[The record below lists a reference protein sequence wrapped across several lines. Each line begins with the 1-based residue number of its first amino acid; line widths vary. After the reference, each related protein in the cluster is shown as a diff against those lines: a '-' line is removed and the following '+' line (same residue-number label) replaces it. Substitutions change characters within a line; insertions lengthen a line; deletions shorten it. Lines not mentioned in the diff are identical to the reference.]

1 MTDIINLNSI
11 RSDNCDCNKPKPKE
25 HSCGCHNHN
34 NNSQPCYQAV
44 NLGDQYF
51 KVKNLFGELKSE
63 WQRTEARSNLGIVDI
78 LGLEQTKESQESG
91 GTNEWTM
98 YTSKGGLKN
107 EYKFHVYNGQK
118 GDSASVEVI
127 KTNTV
132 DSDKDA
138 SVENVSGSDQHVR
151 LVFDIPRGK
160 TGETGEKGE
169 KGDQGKSA
177 YELAVDNGFYGDLEA
192 WLKSLKG
199 EPGADGGTFKI
210 KDIKITSVGNW
221 ELPLLDD
228 TFSGKV
234 ALWRIT
240 LANGEYFEFWVPL
253 TTSSGGGGNEQP
265 ESHYRYN
272 VFLFKTVT
280 FDTIPTTTELDR
292 VQSNLRNEVTGKT
305 ESQLSLAGWNSYSE
319 AISEDG
325 TQYIF
330 MASCVVTDLV
340 YGPWSVVRLTP
351 MPGEKGEQG
360 AKGDKGD
367 KGDPGNPGTP
377 GTSSQGLIG
386 PTIRIRGEYN
396 PDIEYVNET
405 YKPYSSNTEVH
416 FIDIVFYQSA
426 DDHGNWYSVVP
437 GSPDGGGVKTKG
449 NLPTNTNYWTRATSF
464 DFAFIDTLIAQHIS
478 SLTVDTKEIRIRGG
492 NDGSTIVAG
501 MTSGNNVTYGT
512 LTEALNYDNNGADSP
527 VRIWAGTDFDTNGQ
541 VADFNITKAP
551 FRVHQNGHL
560 HASSAEIEGT
570 VQANILRLGDGSFLS
585 GTDNLRSKVLPKLQ
599 NNKIQMFY
607 LLTDEMRSG
616 VFTLS
621 PSSGDKI
628 KYLDVS
634 SGDIVTS
641 SESVQLKPKKL
652 YQLFGIDHDLNSA
665 TTTHNLIW
673 HLVEQ
678 NLASV
683 EVTATT
689 VQGGT
694 VPSDCYSV
702 QFYIVLKDTVNES
715 IDQQSQ
721 TGTISPQGT
730 VYLAITNNY
739 TTDITVHVA
748 PISFTVVYPVQGSTE
763 LSYTMEVSCSGI
775 VVTKASPTFNS
786 TLEYNYQNR
795 SNEIIQLNFNIE
807 DLAGAPQNL
816 GAPNVYMN
824 DEQISTTG
832 NLYMQFDSSGGS
844 GNGYKY
850 IFKNSLISATYSQ

>member
-11 RSDNCDCNKPKPKE
+11 RSDNCGCNKPK
-25 HSCGCHNHN
+25 HQSCGCNNHN

-107 EYKFHVYNGQK
+107 DYKFYVYNGQK
-118 GDSASVEVI
+118 GDSASVEVV

-138 SVENVSGSDQHVR
+138 SVENVSGSDQHVK

-160 TGETGEKGE
+160 TGETGEKGD
-169 KGDQGKSA
+169 KGDRGKSA
-177 YELAVDNGFYGDLEA
+177 YELAVENGFFGDLEA
-192 WLKSLKG
+192 WLNSLKG
-199 EPGADGGTFKI
+199 EPGSDGGTFKI
-210 KDIKITSVGNW
+210 KDIKITSVDNR
-221 ELPLLDD
+221 ELPLLND

-253 TTSSGGGGNEQP
+253 TTSSGGNEP
-265 ESHYRYN
+265 SESHYRYN
-272 VFLFKTVT
+272 VFLFKTVK
-280 FDTIPTTTELDR
+280 FDTIPTTTDLDR
-292 VQSNLRNEVTGKT
+292 ALNNLRNEVTGKT

-330 MASCVVTDLV
+330 MASCVVTDLL
-340 YGPWSVVRLTP
+340 YGSWSVVRLTP

-367 KGDPGNPGTP
+367 P

-396 PDIEYVNET
+396 PDTEYVNET
-405 YKPYSSNTEVH
+405 YKPYGSNTEVH
-416 FIDIVFYQSA
+416 FIDIVFYKNSE
-426 DDHGNWYSVVP
+426 DHGNWYSVVP
-437 GSPDGGGVKTKG
+437 GSPTGGGVTTKG
-449 NLPTNTNYWTRATSF
+449 NLPTNTNYWTKATSF
-464 DFAFIDTLIAQHIS
+464 DFAFINTLIAEHIS
-478 SLTVDTKEIRIRGG
+478 SLTIDTQEIRIHDTRDN
-492 NDGSTIVAG
+492 NDTIVAG
-501 MTSGNNVTYGT
+501 MTSGNNVTYGN

-527 VRIWAGTDFDTNGQ
+527 VRIWAGTNFNTKGTSSN
-541 VADFNITKAP
+541 FNITEAP

-607 LLTDEMRSG
+607 LLTDEMQSG
-616 VFTLS
+616 LFTLS
-621 PSSGDKI
+621 PSNGDKI
-628 KYLDVS
+628 QYLDVS
-634 SGDIVTS
+634 SGNIVTS
-641 SESVQLKPKKL
+641 SASVSLKPKKL
-652 YQLFGIDHDLNSA
+652 YQLFGIDHDLNSTA
-665 TTTHNLIW
+665 TTHNLIW

-678 NLASV
+678 NLASI

-689 VQGGT
+689 VDGGI

-702 QFYIVLKDTVNES
+702 SYYIIIQDIVNNQNTGDT
-715 IDQQSQ
+715 
-721 TGTISPQGT
+721 TGTLKPQGT
-730 VYLAITNNY
+730 IYLSVENNY
-739 TTDITVHVA
+739 IADITVHIATV
-748 PISFTVVYPVQGSTE
+748 PFEVSFGDPGK
-763 LSYTMEVSCSGI
+763 YTMEISCNGI
-775 VVTKASPTFNS
+775 VVTKDNKNYTHTFS
-786 TLEYNYQNR
+786 YDYQNQSDGLITVNF
-795 SNEIIQLNFNIE
+795 SNE
-807 DLAGAPQNL
+807 DLAGLYTSAVSSAPTITINSVDL
-816 GAPNVYMN
+816 NTATSPFMERDTSYT
-824 DEQISTTG
+824 EQG
-832 NLYMQFDSSGGS
+832 K
-844 GNGYKY
+844 YKFL
-850 IFKNSLISATYSQ
+850 FKNTLISATY

>member
-11 RSDNCDCNKPKPKE
+11 RSDNCGCNKPK
-25 HSCGCHNHN
+25 HQSCGCNNHN

-107 EYKFHVYNGQK
+107 DYKFYVYNGQK
-118 GDSASVEVI
+118 GDSASVEVV

-138 SVENVSGSDQHVR
+138 SVENVSGSDQHVK

-160 TGETGEKGE
+160 TGETGEKGD
-169 KGDQGKSA
+169 KGDRGKSA
-177 YELAVDNGFYGDLEA
+177 YELAVENGFFGDLEA
-192 WLKSLKG
+192 WLNSLKG
-199 EPGADGGTFKI
+199 EPGSDGGTFKI
-210 KDIKITSVGNW
+210 KDIKITSVDNR

-253 TTSSGGGGNEQP
+253 TTSSGGNEP
-265 ESHYRYN
+265 SESHYRYN
-272 VFLFKTVT
+272 VFLFKTVK
-280 FDTIPTTTELDR
+280 FDTIPTTTDLDR
-292 VQSNLRNEVTGKT
+292 ALSNLRNEVTGKT
-305 ESQLSLAGWNSYSE
+305 ESQLSLTGWNSYSE

-330 MASCVVTDLV
+330 MASCVVTDLS
-340 YGPWSVVRLTP
+340 YGSWSVVRLTP

-367 KGDPGNPGTP
+367 P

-396 PDIEYVNET
+396 PDTEYVNET

-416 FIDIVFYQSA
+416 FIDIVFYKNSE
-426 DDHGNWYSVVP
+426 DHGNWYSVVP
-437 GSPDGGGVKTKG
+437 GSPTGGGVTTKG
-449 NLPTNTNYWTRATSF
+449 NLPTNTNYWTKATSF
-464 DFAFIDTLIAQHIS
+464 DFAFINTLIAEHIS
-478 SLTVDTKEIRIRGG
+478 SLTIDTQEIRIHDTRSN
-492 NDGSTIVAG
+492 NDTIVAG
-501 MTSGNNVTYGT
+501 MTSGNNVVYGN

-527 VRIWAGTDFDTNGQ
+527 VRIWAGTNFNTKGTDPN
-541 VADFNITKAP
+541 FNITEAP

-621 PSSGDKI
+621 PSNGDKI
-628 KYLDVS
+628 QYLDVS
-634 SGDIVTS
+634 SGNVVTS
-641 SESVQLKPKKL
+641 STSVSLKPKKL
-652 YQLFGIDHDLNSA
+652 YQLFGIDHNLNSTA
-665 TTTHNLIW
+665 TTHNLVW

-678 NLASV
+678 NLASI

-689 VQGGT
+689 VDGGI

-702 QFYIVLKDTVNES
+702 SYYIIIQDIVNNQNTGDT
-715 IDQQSQ
+715 
-721 TGTISPQGT
+721 TGTLKPQGT
-730 VYLAITNNY
+730 IYLSVENNY
-739 TTDITVHVA
+739 IADITVHIATV
-748 PISFTVVYPVQGSTE
+748 PFEVSFGDPGK
-763 LSYTMEVSCSGI
+763 YTMEISCNGI
-775 VVTKASPTFNS
+775 VVTKDNKNYTHTFS
-786 TLEYNYQNR
+786 YDYQNQSDGLITVNF
-795 SNEIIQLNFNIE
+795 SNE
-807 DLAGAPQNL
+807 DLAGLSTSAVSSAPTITINSVDL
-816 GAPNVYMN
+816 DTTTSPFMERDTSYT
-824 DEQISTTG
+824 EQG
-832 NLYMQFDSSGGS
+832 K
-844 GNGYKY
+844 YKFL
-850 IFKNSLISATYSQ
+850 FKNTLISATY

>member
-11 RSDNCDCNKPKPKE
+11 RSDNCGCNKPK
-25 HSCGCHNHN
+25 HQSCGCNNHN

-107 EYKFHVYNGQK
+107 DYKFYVYNGQK
-118 GDSASVEVI
+118 GDSASVEVV

-138 SVENVSGSDQHVR
+138 SVENVSGSDQHVK

-177 YELAVDNGFYGDLEA
+177 YELAVENGFFGDLEA
-192 WLKSLKG
+192 WLNSLKG
-199 EPGADGGTFKI
+199 EPGSDGGTFKI
-210 KDIKITSVGNW
+210 KDIKITSVDNR

-253 TTSSGGGGNEQP
+253 TTSSGGNEP
-265 ESHYRYN
+265 SESHYRYN
-272 VFLFKTVT
+272 VFLFKTVK
-280 FDTIPTTTELDR
+280 FDTIPTTTDLDR
-292 VQSNLRNEVTGKT
+292 ALSNLRNEVTGKT

-330 MASCVVTDLV
+330 MASCVVTDLL
-340 YGPWSVVRLTP
+340 YGSWSVVRLTP

-367 KGDPGNPGTP
+367 P

-396 PDIEYVNET
+396 PDTEYVNET

-416 FIDIVFYQSA
+416 FIDIVFYKNSE
-426 DDHGNWYSVVP
+426 DHGNWYSVVP
-437 GSPDGGGVKTKG
+437 GSPTGGGVTTKG
-449 NLPTNTNYWTRATSF
+449 NLPTNTNYWTKATSF
-464 DFAFIDTLIAQHIS
+464 DFAFINTLIAEHIS
-478 SLTVDTKEIRIRGG
+478 SLTIDTQEIRIHDTRSN
-492 NDGSTIVAG
+492 NDTIVAG
-501 MTSGNNVTYGT
+501 MTSGNNVTYGN

-527 VRIWAGTDFDTNGQ
+527 VRIWAGTNFNTKGTASN
-541 VADFNITKAP
+541 FNITEAP

-607 LLTDEMRSG
+607 LLTDEMQSG
-616 VFTLS
+616 LFTLS
-621 PSSGDKI
+621 PSNGDKI
-628 KYLDVS
+628 QYLDVS
-634 SGDIVTS
+634 SGNIVTS
-641 SESVQLKPKKL
+641 SASVSLKPKKL
-652 YQLFGIDHDLNSA
+652 YQLFGIDHDLNSTA
-665 TTTHNLIW
+665 TTHNLIW

-689 VQGGT
+689 VDGGI

-702 QFYIVLKDTVNES
+702 SYYIIIQDIVNNQNTGDT
-715 IDQQSQ
+715 
-721 TGTISPQGT
+721 TGTLKPQGT
-730 VYLAITNNY
+730 IYLSVENNY
-739 TTDITVHVA
+739 IADITVHIATIPFEV
-748 PISFTVVYPVQGSTE
+748 SFGDPGK
-763 LSYTMEVSCSGI
+763 YTMEVSCNGI
-775 VVTKASPTFNS
+775 VVTKDNKNYTHTFS
-786 TLEYNYQNR
+786 YDYQNQSDGLITVNF
-795 SNEIIQLNFNIE
+795 SNE
-807 DLAGAPQNL
+807 DLAGLSTSAVSSAPTITINSVDL
-816 GAPNVYMN
+816 DTTTSPFMERDTSYT
-824 DEQISTTG
+824 EQG
-832 NLYMQFDSSGGS
+832 K
-844 GNGYKY
+844 YKFL
-850 IFKNSLISATYSQ
+850 FKNTLISATY

>member
-11 RSDNCDCNKPKPKE
+11 RSDNCGCNKPK
-25 HSCGCHNHN
+25 HQSCGCNNHN

-78 LGLEQTKESQESG
+78 LGLKQTKESQESG

-107 EYKFHVYNGQK
+107 DYKFYVYNGQK
-118 GDSASVEVI
+118 GDSASVEVV

-138 SVENVSGSDQHVR
+138 SVENVSGSDQHVK

-160 TGETGEKGE
+160 TGEAGEKGE
-169 KGDQGKSA
+169 KGDRGKSA
-177 YELAVDNGFYGDLEA
+177 YELAVENGFFGDLEA
-192 WLKSLKG
+192 WLNSLKG
-199 EPGADGGTFKI
+199 EPGSDGGTFKI
-210 KDIKITSVGNW
+210 KDIKITSVDNR

-253 TTSSGGGGNEQP
+253 TTSSGGNEQS

-280 FDTIPTTTELDR
+280 FDTIPTTTDLDR
-292 VQSNLRNEVTGKT
+292 ALSNLRNEVTGKT
-305 ESQLSLAGWNSYSE
+305 ESQLSLIGWNSYSE

-330 MASCVVTDLV
+330 MASCVVTDLL
-340 YGPWSVVRLTP
+340 YGSWSVVRLTP

-367 KGDPGNPGTP
+367 P

-396 PDIEYVNET
+396 PDTEYVNET

-416 FIDIVFYQSA
+416 FIDIVFYKNSE
-426 DDHGNWYSVVP
+426 DHGNWYSVVP
-437 GSPDGGGVKTKG
+437 GSPTGGGVTTKG
-449 NLPTNTNYWTRATSF
+449 NLPTNTNYWTKATSF
-464 DFAFIDTLIAQHIS
+464 DFAFINTLIAEHIS

-501 MTSGNNVTYGT
+501 MTSGNNVVYGN

-527 VRIWAGTDFDTNGQ
+527 VRIWAGTNFNTNGT
-541 VADFNITKAP
+541 DPNFNITEAP

-599 NNKIQMFY
+599 KNKIQMFY
-607 LLTDEMRSG
+607 LLTDEMKSG

-621 PSSGDKI
+621 PSNGDKI
-628 KYLDVS
+628 QYLDVS
-634 SGDIVTS
+634 SGNVVTS
-641 SESVQLKPKKL
+641 STSVSLKPKKL
-652 YQLFGIDHDLNSA
+652 YQLFGIDHDLNSTVA
-665 TTTHNLIW
+665 THNLIW

-678 NLASV
+678 NLASI

-689 VQGGT
+689 VDGGI

-702 QFYIVLKDTVNES
+702 SYYIIIQDIVNNQNTGDT
-715 IDQQSQ
+715 
-721 TGTISPQGT
+721 TGTLKPQGT
-730 VYLAITNNY
+730 IYLSVENNY
-739 TTDITVHVA
+739 TADITVHIATIPFEV
-748 PISFTVVYPVQGSTE
+748 SFGDPGK
-763 LSYTMEVSCSGI
+763 YTMEVSCNGI
-775 VVTKASPTFNS
+775 VVTKDNKNYTHTFS
-786 TLEYNYQNR
+786 YDYQNQSDGLITVNF
-795 SNEIIQLNFNIE
+795 SNE
-807 DLAGAPQNL
+807 DLAGLYTSAVSSAPTITINSVDL
-816 GAPNVYMN
+816 NTATSPFMERDTSYT
-824 DEQISTTG
+824 EQG
-832 NLYMQFDSSGGS
+832 K
-844 GNGYKY
+844 YKFL
-850 IFKNSLISATYSQ
+850 FKNTLISATY

>member
-11 RSDNCDCNKPKPKE
+11 RSDNCGCNKPK
-25 HSCGCHNHN
+25 HQSCGCNNHN

-107 EYKFHVYNGQK
+107 DYKFYVYNGQK

-138 SVENVSGSDQHVR
+138 SVENVSGSDQHVK

-169 KGDQGKSA
+169 KGDRGKSA
-177 YELAVDNGFYGDLEA
+177 YELAVENGFFGDLEA
-192 WLKSLKG
+192 WLNSLKG
-199 EPGADGGTFKI
+199 EPGSDGGTFKI
-210 KDIKITSVGNW
+210 KDIKITSVDNR

-253 TTSSGGGGNEQP
+253 TTSGGNEQS

-272 VFLFKTVT
+272 VFLFKTVK
-280 FDTIPTTTELDR
+280 FDTVPTTTDLDR
-292 VQSNLRNEVTGKT
+292 TLSNLRNEVTGKT

-330 MASCVVTDLV
+330 MASCVVTDLL
-340 YGPWSVVRLTP
+340 YGSWSVVRLTP

-367 KGDPGNPGTP
+367 P

-396 PDIEYVNET
+396 PDTEYVNET

-416 FIDIVFYQSA
+416 FIDIVFYKNSE
-426 DDHGNWYSVVP
+426 DHGNWYSVVP
-437 GSPDGGGVKTKG
+437 GSPTGGGVTTKG
-449 NLPTNTNYWTRATSF
+449 NLPTNTNYWTKATSF
-464 DFAFIDTLIAQHIS
+464 DFAFINTLIAEHIS
-478 SLTVDTKEIRIRGG
+478 SLTIDTQEIRIHDTRDN
-492 NDGSTIVAG
+492 NDTIVAG
-501 MTSGNNVTYGT
+501 MTSGNNVTYGN

-527 VRIWAGTDFDTNGQ
+527 VRIWAGTNFNTKGTDPN
-541 VADFNITKAP
+541 FNIAEAP

-560 HASSAEIEGT
+560 HASSAEIKGT
-570 VQANILRLGDGSFLS
+570 VQANTLRLGELKNGN
-585 GTDNLRSKVLPKLQ
+585 GTFKQADNDSTITLPNLPG
-599 NNKIQMFY
+599 NLTQMFY
-607 LLTDEMRSG
+607 LLTNNGYAPDIKPNTNDNIQTPSG
-616 VFTLS
+616 TL
-621 PSSGDKI
+621 I
-628 KYLDVS
+628 
-634 SGDIVTS
+634 TS
-641 SESVQLKPKKL
+641 SNTYQTSKNKL
-652 YQLFGIDHDLNSA
+652 YQCFGINHTWYIVEQDVWAASSIIDEQSSA
-665 TTTHNLIW
+665 GIKQITLIPTDQWTHPQSGENTQDQWLLQTQNIQGSL
-673 HLVEQ
+673 LVELFNNTDDQQVINVPDIDITIRYSAAQINQDLSIQAPNIQ
-678 NLASV
+678 NIYAV
-683 EVTATT
+683 EYKVRISL
-689 VQGGT
+689 G
-694 VPSDCYSV
+694 
-702 QFYIVLKDTVNES
+702 QFTVNANP
-715 IDQQSQ
+715 
-721 TGTISPQGT
+721 GLIS
-730 VYLAITNNY
+730 
-739 TTDITVHVA
+739 D
-748 PISFTVVYPVQGSTE
+748 
-763 LSYTMEVSCSGI
+763 SYTMNQNGNYTQIISVGYNGTDRNPQPNKPDI
-775 VVTKASPTFNS
+775 GNAVITPNTIQYTFGSTNS
-786 TLEYNYQNR
+786 YTTINLT
-795 SNEIIQLNFNIE
+795 NI
-807 DLAGAPQNL
+807 PIN
-816 GAPNVYMN
+816 
-824 DEQISTTG
+824 
-832 NLYMQFDSSGGS
+832 
-844 GNGYKY
+844 
-850 IFKNSLISATYSQ
+850 